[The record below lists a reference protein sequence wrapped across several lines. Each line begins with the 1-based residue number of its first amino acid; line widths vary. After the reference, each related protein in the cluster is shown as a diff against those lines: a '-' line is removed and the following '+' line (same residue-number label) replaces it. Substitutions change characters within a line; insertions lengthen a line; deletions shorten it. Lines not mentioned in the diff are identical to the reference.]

1 MNQRAAIGH
10 FLLIVLAGL
19 SSMQCCFGTEPP
31 NTRKPNILMIVSDD
45 QAWTD
50 YSFMGHPHIKTPHID
65 RLARESITFRRGYVP
80 SSLCCPS
87 LATILTGRFP
97 HQHKITSNDPPLVP
111 GLSGKPFHDS
121 EAFRSGRQRM
131 NEHMRAVPT
140 LPRLLSE
147 HGYVSLQ
154 TGKWWQGHYSEGGF
168 THGMTRGQRHGDDG
182 LKIGRE
188 TIQPIEDFI
197 DEATDENKPWM
208 VWYAPLLPHDPH
220 TPPKEYLDRIR
231 PLAPTENV
239 AKYWAMVEWFD
250 ATVGQLLESLER
262 RGLSDDTIVVY
273 VTDNGWIQDPKST
286 RYAPKS
292 KQSPYDGGVRTPIM
306 IRWPGHWPARECQD
320 LAHSIDLVPTL
331 LSAIGATIPEG
342 LQGINLADE
351 KRTHERTSVYGEC
364 FTHNA
369 NDLDEPRENLRWRWI
384 VRGEWKLIVPNES
397 IEKGSSE
404 ELYRLSN
411 DPLEN
416 HNLRDEQSAIA
427 RDLLLELDQWWK

>member
-1 MNQRAAIGH
+1 M
-10 FLLIVLAGL
+10 LL
-19 SSMQCCFGTEPP
+19 
-31 NTRKPNILMIVSDD
+31 IVSDD

-50 YSFMGHPHIKTPHID
+50 YGFMGHPHIQTPHID

-87 LATILTGRFP
+87 LATILTGRYP
-97 HQHKITSNDPPLVP
+97 HQHKITSNDPPLVS
-111 GLSGKPFHDS
+111 GLSGKSFYESD
-121 EAFRSGRQRM
+121 AFRAGRQRM

-188 TIQPIEDFI
+188 TLKPIEDFI
-197 DEATDENKPWM
+197 DEATSDKKPWM

-220 TPPKEYLDRIR
+220 TPPKEYLDRMR
-231 PLAPTENV
+231 PLAPTEHV

-250 ATVGQLLESLER
+250 ATVGQLLEGLDR
-262 RGLSDDTIVVY
+262 RGLSQNTIVVY
-273 VTDNGWIQDPKST
+273 VTDNGWIQDPNST

-306 IRWPGHWPARECQD
+306 IRWPGHWASRESPD

-331 LSAIGATIPEG
+331 LTAIGAKIPEG
-342 LQGINLADE
+342 LQGIDLSDE
-351 KRTHERTSVYGEC
+351 ERTRQRSAVYGEC

-369 NDLDEPRENLRWRWI
+369 NDLDDPRENLRWRWI

-404 ELYRLSN
+404 ELYHLSS

-416 HNLRDEQSAIA
+416 HNLREEQSAIA
-427 RDLLLELDQWWK
+427 RDLLRELDQWWK

>member
-1 MNQRAAIGH
+1 
-10 FLLIVLAGL
+10 
-19 SSMQCCFGTEPP
+19 
-31 NTRKPNILMIVSDD
+31 
-45 QAWTD
+45 
-50 YSFMGHPHIKTPHID
+50 
-65 RLARESITFRRGYVP
+65 
-80 SSLCCPS
+80 
-87 LATILTGRFP
+87 
-97 HQHKITSNDPPLVP
+97 
-111 GLSGKPFHDS
+111 
-121 EAFRSGRQRM
+121 M

-188 TIQPIEDFI
+188 TLKPIEDFI
-197 DEATDENKPWM
+197 DEATSDKKPWM

-220 TPPKEYLDRIR
+220 TPPKEYLDRMR
-231 PLAPTENV
+231 PLAPTEHV

-250 ATVGQLLESLER
+250 ATVGQLLEGLDR
-262 RGLSDDTIVVY
+262 RGLSDNTIVVY
-273 VTDNGWIQDPKST
+273 VTDNGWIQDPNST

-306 IRWPGHWPARECQD
+306 IRWPGHWASRESPD

-331 LSAIGATIPEG
+331 LTAIGAKIPEG
-342 LQGINLADE
+342 LLGIDLSDE
-351 KRTHERTSVYGEC
+351 ERTRQRSAVYGEC

-369 NDLDEPRENLRWRWI
+369 NDLDDPRENLRWRWI

-404 ELYRLSN
+404 ELYHLSS

-416 HNLRDEQSAIA
+416 HNLREEQSAIA
-427 RDLLLELDQWWK
+427 RDLLRELDQWWK

>member
-1 MNQRAAIGH
+1 MNHRAAIGLL
-10 FLLIVLAGL
+10 LLILIAGL
-19 SSMQCCFGTEPP
+19 PSMQCCFGAEP
-31 NTRKPNILMIVSDD
+31 PNILMIVSDD

-50 YSFMGHPHIKTPHID
+50 YSFMGHPHIKTPNID

-87 LATILTGRFP
+87 LATILTGRYP

-111 GLSGKPFHDS
+111 GLSGKSFYESD
-121 EAFRSGRQRM
+121 AFRTGRQRM
-131 NEHMRAVPT
+131 NEHMRQVPT

-188 TIQPIEDFI
+188 TLKPIEDFI
-197 DEATDENKPWM
+197 DEAMNDKKPWM

-220 TPPKEYLDRIR
+220 TPPKEYLDRMR
-231 PLAPTENV
+231 PLAPTEHV

-250 ATVGQLLESLER
+250 STVGQLLDSLDR
-262 RGLSDDTIVVY
+262 RGLSENTIVVY
-273 VTDNGWIQDPKST
+273 VTDNGWIQDPNST

-306 IRWPGHWPARECQD
+306 MRWPGHWSARESQD
-320 LAHSIDLVPTL
+320 LAQSIDLVPTL
-331 LSAIGATIPEG
+331 LTAIGAKIPEG
-342 LQGINLADE
+342 LQGIDLSDE
-351 KRTHERTSVYGEC
+351 ERTRQRSAVYGEC

-369 NDLDEPRENLRWRWI
+369 NNLDEPRENLRWRWI

-397 IEKGSSE
+397 IEKGSGE
-404 ELYRLSN
+404 ELYHLSS

-416 HNLRDEQSAIA
+416 HNLRKEQPSIA
-427 RDLLLELDQWWK
+427 GDLLRELDQWWK

>member
-1 MNQRAAIGH
+1 MNHRAAIGLL
-10 FLLIVLAGL
+10 LLILIAGL
-19 SSMQCCFGTEPP
+19 PSVQCCFGAEP
-31 NTRKPNILMIVSDD
+31 PNILMIVSDD

-50 YSFMGHPHIKTPHID
+50 YSFMGHPHIKTPNID

-87 LATILTGRFP
+87 LATILTGRYP

-111 GLSGKPFHDS
+111 GLSGKSFYESD
-121 EAFRSGRQRM
+121 AFRTGRQRM
-131 NEHMRAVPT
+131 NEHMRQVPT

-188 TIQPIEDFI
+188 TLKPIEDFI
-197 DEATDENKPWM
+197 DEAMNDKKPWM

-220 TPPKEYLDRIR
+220 TPPKEYLDRMR
-231 PLAPTENV
+231 PLAPTEHV

-250 ATVGQLLESLER
+250 STVGQLLDSLDR
-262 RGLSDDTIVVY
+262 RGLSENTIVVY
-273 VTDNGWIQDPKST
+273 VTDNGWIQDPNST

-306 IRWPGHWPARECQD
+306 MRWPGHWSARESQD

-331 LSAIGATIPEG
+331 LTAIGAKIPEG
-342 LQGINLADE
+342 LQGIDLSDE
-351 KRTHERTSVYGEC
+351 ERTRQRSAVYGEC

-369 NDLDEPRENLRWRWI
+369 NNLEEPRENLRWRWI

-397 IEKGSSE
+397 IEKGSGE
-404 ELYRLSN
+404 ELYHLSS

-416 HNLRDEQSAIA
+416 HNLRKEQPSIA
-427 RDLLLELDQWWK
+427 GDLLRELDQWWK

>member
-1 MNQRAAIGH
+1 MNHRAAIGLL
-10 FLLIVLAGL
+10 LLILIAGL
-19 SSMQCCFGTEPP
+19 PSVQCCFGAEP
-31 NTRKPNILMIVSDD
+31 PNILMIVSDD

-50 YSFMGHPHIKTPHID
+50 YSFMGHPHIKTPNID

-87 LATILTGRFP
+87 LATILTGRYP

-111 GLSGKPFHDS
+111 GLSGKSFYESD
-121 EAFRSGRQRM
+121 AFRTGRQRM
-131 NEHMRAVPT
+131 NEHMRQVPT

-188 TIQPIEDFI
+188 TLKPIEDFI
-197 DEATDENKPWM
+197 DESMNDKKPWM

-220 TPPKEYLDRIR
+220 TPPKEYLDRMR
-231 PLAPTENV
+231 PLAPTEHV

-250 ATVGQLLESLER
+250 STVGQLLDSLDR
-262 RGLSDDTIVVY
+262 RGLSENTIVVY
-273 VTDNGWIQDPKST
+273 VTDNGWIQDPNST

-306 IRWPGHWPARECQD
+306 MRWPGHWSARESQD

-331 LSAIGATIPEG
+331 LTAIGAKIPEG
-342 LQGINLADE
+342 LQGIDLSDE
-351 KRTHERTSVYGEC
+351 ERTRQRAAVYGEC

-369 NDLDEPRENLRWRWI
+369 NNLEEPRENLRWRWI
-384 VRGEWKLIVPNES
+384 VRGGWKLIVPNES
-397 IEKGSSE
+397 IEKGSGE
-404 ELYRLSN
+404 ELYHLSS

-416 HNLRDEQSAIA
+416 HNLRKEQPSIA
-427 RDLLLELDQWWK
+427 GDLLRELDQWWK

>member
-1 MNQRAAIGH
+1 MQR
-10 FLLIVLAGL
+10 
-19 SSMQCCFGTEPP
+19 SFGAEP
-31 NTRKPNILMIVSDD
+31 PNILMIVSDD

-50 YSFMGHPHIKTPHID
+50 YSFMGHPHIQTPHID

-87 LATILTGRFP
+87 LATILTGRYP
-97 HQHKITSNDPPLVP
+97 HQHKITSNDPPLVS
-111 GLSGKPFHDS
+111 GLSGKSFYESD
-121 EAFRSGRQRM
+121 AFRAGRQRM
-131 NEHMRAVPT
+131 NEHMRAVQT

-188 TIQPIEDFI
+188 TLKPIENFI
-197 DEATDENKPWM
+197 DEATSDKKPWM

-220 TPPKEYLDRIR
+220 TPPKEYLDRMR
-231 PLAPTENV
+231 PLAPTEHV

-250 ATVGQLLESLER
+250 ATVGQLLEGLDR
-262 RGLSDDTIVVY
+262 RGLSDNTIVVY

-306 IRWPGHWPARECQD
+306 IRWPGHWASRQSPD

-331 LSAIGATIPEG
+331 LTAIGAKIPEG
-342 LQGINLADE
+342 LQGIDLSDE
-351 KRTHERTSVYGEC
+351 DQTRQRSAIYGEC

-369 NDLDEPRENLRWRWI
+369 NNLDEPRENLRWRWI

-404 ELYRLSN
+404 ELYHLSS

-416 HNLRDEQSAIA
+416 HNLREEQSAMA
-427 RDLLLELDQWWK
+427 RDLRRELDQWWK

>member
-1 MNQRAAIGH
+1 MNHRAAIGLL
-10 FLLIVLAGL
+10 LLILIAGL
-19 SSMQCCFGTEPP
+19 PSIQCCFGAEP
-31 NTRKPNILMIVSDD
+31 PNILMIVSDD

-50 YSFMGHPHIKTPHID
+50 YSFMGHPHIKTPNID

-87 LATILTGRFP
+87 LATILTGRYP

-111 GLSGKPFHDS
+111 GLSGKSFYESD
-121 EAFRSGRQRM
+121 AFRTGRQRM
-131 NEHMRAVPT
+131 NEHMRQVPT

-188 TIQPIEDFI
+188 TLKPIEDFI
-197 DEATDENKPWM
+197 DEAMNDKKPWM

-220 TPPKEYLDRIR
+220 TPPKEYLDRMR
-231 PLAPTENV
+231 PLAPTEHV

-250 ATVGQLLESLER
+250 STVGQLLDSLDR
-262 RGLSDDTIVVY
+262 RGLSENTIVVY
-273 VTDNGWIQDPKST
+273 VTDNGWIQDPNST

-306 IRWPGHWPARECQD
+306 MRWPGHWSARESQD

-331 LSAIGATIPEG
+331 LTAIGAKIPEG
-342 LQGINLADE
+342 LQGIDLSDE
-351 KRTHERTSVYGEC
+351 ERTRQRSAVYGEC

-369 NDLDEPRENLRWRWI
+369 NNLEEPRENLRWRWI

-397 IEKGSSE
+397 IEKGSGE
-404 ELYRLSN
+404 ELYHLSS

-416 HNLRDEQSAIA
+416 HNLRKEQPSIA
-427 RDLLLELDQWWK
+427 GDLLRELDQWWK

>member
-1 MNQRAAIGH
+1 MNHRAAIGLL
-10 FLLIVLAGL
+10 LLILIAGL
-19 SSMQCCFGTEPP
+19 PSVQCCFGAEP
-31 NTRKPNILMIVSDD
+31 PNILMIVSDD

-50 YSFMGHPHIKTPHID
+50 YSFMGHPHIKTPNID

-87 LATILTGRFP
+87 LATILTGRYP

-111 GLSGKPFHDS
+111 GLSGKSFYESD
-121 EAFRSGRQRM
+121 AFRTGRQRM
-131 NEHMRAVPT
+131 NEHMRQVPT
-140 LPRLLSE
+140 LPRRLSE

-188 TIQPIEDFI
+188 TLKPIEDFI
-197 DEATDENKPWM
+197 DEAMNDKKPWM

-220 TPPKEYLDRIR
+220 TPPKEYLDRMR
-231 PLAPTENV
+231 PLAPTEHV

-250 ATVGQLLESLER
+250 STVGQLLDSLDR
-262 RGLSDDTIVVY
+262 RGLSENTIVVY
-273 VTDNGWIQDPKST
+273 VTDNGWIQDPNST

-306 IRWPGHWPARECQD
+306 MRWPGHWSARESQD

-331 LSAIGATIPEG
+331 LTAIGAKIPEG
-342 LQGINLADE
+342 LQGIDLSDE
-351 KRTHERTSVYGEC
+351 ERTRQRSAVYGEC

-369 NDLDEPRENLRWRWI
+369 NNLEEPRENLRWRW
-384 VRGEWKLIVPNES
+384 
-397 IEKGSSE
+397 
-404 ELYRLSN
+404 
-411 DPLEN
+411 
-416 HNLRDEQSAIA
+416 
-427 RDLLLELDQWWK
+427 